1 MGSCGL
7 SSKLSTSFIMMAKLF
22 IFGFLVIW
30 LFTNV
35 VNSEEEAVRSEV
47 ESSEPDDDVDA
58 IVNIETGSDLVTID
72 SASIPGDILDR
83 KKKRKSKGK
92 AKKGVKKGKSKSK
105 KPKKSNKKKLSKAKG
120 KKPKKSTKGKAKKA
134 ASKAKGKGKQSKKPT
149 KGKGKKAASKGKGK
163 KSKGKAKGE
172 GKKRPTKGKGK
183 KPSKGKGKPKPKP
196 AQNTGSCKKP
206 SFCGSSPLNSL
217 CKYSKPA
224 SGCKKLTDPKLKQ
237 EVLNEHNK
245 FRRMVASGEYSA
257 QSLPKATGTGI
268 PDLEWD
274 EGLACLALA
283 WTEQCDFG

>member
-1 MGSCGL
+1 MGSRHTCSSGL

-58 IVNIETGSDLVTID
+58 IVSIGTGSDLETID
-72 SASIPGDILDR
+72 SASIPKDILDR

-105 KPKKSNKKKLSKAKG
+105 KAKKSNKKKASKAKG

-163 KSKGKAKGE
+163 K
-172 GKKRPTKGKGK
+172 
-183 KPSKGKGKPKPKP
+183 PSKGKGKPKPKP
-196 AQNTGSCKKP
+196 AQNTGSCK
-206 SFCGSSPLNSL
+206 
-217 CKYSKPA
+217 
-224 SGCKKLTDPKLKQ
+224 
-237 EVLNEHNK
+237 
-245 FRRMVASGEYSA
+245 
-257 QSLPKATGTGI
+257 
-268 PDLEWD
+268 
-274 EGLACLALA
+274 
-283 WTEQCDFG
+283 